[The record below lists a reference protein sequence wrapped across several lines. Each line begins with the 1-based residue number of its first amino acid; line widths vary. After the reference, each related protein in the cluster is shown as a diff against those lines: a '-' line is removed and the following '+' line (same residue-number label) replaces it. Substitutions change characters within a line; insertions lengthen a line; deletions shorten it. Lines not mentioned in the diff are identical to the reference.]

1 MIDADLAPLELAGR
15 LALALG
21 LAAFIGLAF
30 EEVYK
35 REDRSAP
42 GGVRTFPMLALSGA
56 MLYLIEPRHSLAF
69 VVGLIAL
76 AFWLHASLRNAP
88 PGPNTTT
95 LMIPASN
102 LVAYVLGPVALTQPP
117 WLVVAV
123 SVTAVLLLGTREQ
136 LHGLIKVIPQDEL
149 LTAGKFLI
157 LVGIVLPLV
166 PNQPLMAAIPLT
178 PYHVW
183 LAVVAVCTL
192 SYISYLLQK
201 YAPVR
206 NATLVPAILGGIY
219 SSTATTVALAKRQRE
234 AAAVRSD
241 FAAGILTA
249 TAMMY
254 LRLEV
259 IIAVFNW
266 RFAWV
271 LAPAMGTL
279 FSLGAA
285 LAIYEWRRNAK
296 RQADSGLQ
304 IPAINP
310 LQIPAAMA
318 FAAIF
323 VAISVA
329 SAAIRDTFGQTGIL
343 TFAALVGVTDIDP
356 FVINIAQGGVADL
369 SISALS
375 GAILIAASSNNIAK
389 AMYAL
394 GFGGVESSRRPAF
407 MLFILAMAGFVAAAI
422 YIVPRA

>member
-1 MIDADLAPLELAGR
+1 MIGADLAPLELAGR

-56 MLYLIEPRHSLAF
+56 MLYLIEPRHALAF

-102 LVAYVLGPVALTQPP
+102 LIAYVLGPVALTQPP

-123 SVTAVLLLGTREQ
+123 SVMAVLLLGTREQ
-136 LHGLIKVIPQDEL
+136 LHGLIKVVPQDEL

-157 LVGIVLPLV
+157 LVGIILPLV
-166 PNQPLMAAIPLT
+166 PDQPLTAATPLT

-201 YAPVR
+201 YAPMR

-219 SSTATTVALAKRQRE
+219 SSTATTVVLAKRQRE
-234 AAAVRSD
+234 AAAVCSD
-241 FAAGILTA
+241 FAAGIVIA

-310 LQIPAAMA
+310 LQISAAII

-323 VAISVA
+323 VVISVL
-329 SAAIRDTFGQTGIL
+329 SATIRDTFGQTGIL
-343 TFAALVGVTDIDP
+343 TFAALVGVSDIDP

-369 SISALS
+369 SISTLS

-394 GFGGVESSRRPAF
+394 GFGGVESSRRPAL
-407 MLFILAMAGFVAAAI
+407 MLFILAMLGFVAAAI

>member
-1 MIDADLAPLELAGR
+1 MGADLAPLELAGR
-15 LALALG
+15 LVLALG

-56 MLYLIEPRHSLAF
+56 MLYLIEPHQALAF

-88 PGPNTTT
+88 TGPGTTT

-123 SVTAVLLLGTREQ
+123 SVTAVLLLGEREQ
-136 LHGLIKVIPQDEL
+136 LHGLIRVVPQDEL

-157 LVGIVLPLV
+157 LVGIILPLV
-166 PNQPLMAAIPLT
+166 PNEPLLAATPLT

-192 SYISYLLQK
+192 SYISYLMQK

-219 SSTATTVALAKRQRE
+219 SSTATTVVLARRQRE
-234 AAAVRSD
+234 AAVARPD
-241 FAAGILTA
+241 LAAGIVTA

-254 LRLEV
+254 LRLEI
-259 IIAVFNW
+259 IIAVFNL
-266 RFAWV
+266 RFAWA

-279 FSLGAA
+279 FAIAAA
-285 LAIYEWRRNAK
+285 LAMYEWRRSAK
-296 RQADSGLQ
+296 RQSDWSVQ
-304 IPAINP
+304 FPAIHP
-310 LQIPAAMA
+310 LQIPAAMI
-318 FAAIF
+318 FAGIF
-323 VAISVA
+323 VVISVV
-329 SAAIRDTFGQTGIL
+329 STAIRDMFGQTGVL
-343 TFAALVGVTDIDP
+343 TLAALIGVTDIDP
-356 FVINIAQGGVADL
+356 FVINIAQGGVTGL
-369 SISALS
+369 SISTLCAT
-375 GAILIAASSNNIAK
+375 ILIAAASNNIAK
-389 AMYAL
+389 GVYAL
-394 GFGGVESSRRPAF
+394 GFGGEFSRRPALT
-407 MLFILAMAGFVAAAI
+407 LFILAILGFAAAAV
-422 YIVPRA
+422 YVLPWT

>member
-1 MIDADLAPLELAGR
+1 
-15 LALALG
+15 
-21 LAAFIGLAF
+21 
-30 EEVYK
+30 
-35 REDRSAP
+35 
-42 GGVRTFPMLALSGA
+42 MLALSGA
-56 MLYLIEPRHSLAF
+56 MLYLIEPRHALAF

-102 LVAYVLGPVALTQPP
+102 LIAYVLGPVALTQPP

-123 SVTAVLLLGTREQ
+123 SVMAVLLLGTREQ
-136 LHGLIKVIPQDEL
+136 LHGLIKVVPQDEL

-157 LVGIVLPLV
+157 LVGIILPLV
-166 PNQPLMAAIPLT
+166 PDQPLTAATPLT

-201 YAPVR
+201 YAPMR

-219 SSTATTVALAKRQRE
+219 SSTATTVVLAKRQRE

-241 FAAGILTA
+241 FAPGIVIA

-266 RFAWV
+266 RFAWA

-285 LAIYEWRRNAK
+285 LAIHEWRRNAK
-296 RQADSGLQ
+296 RQSDWDLQ

-310 LQIPAAMA
+310 LQIPAAMI

-323 VAISVA
+323 VVISVV

-343 TFAALVGVTDIDP
+343 AFAALVGATDIDP

-369 SISALS
+369 SISALCA
-375 GAILIAASSNNIAK
+375 AILIAASSNNIAK
-389 AMYAL
+389 AIYAL
-394 GFGGVESSRRPAF
+394 GFGGVEFSRRPAL
-407 MLFILAMAGFVAAAI
+407 MLFILAMIGFAAAAV
-422 YIVPRA
+422 YVLPRT